1 MLTLLYPKKFCE
13 LETRKLSLQEMQMV
27 EGGNLA
33 DGACAVLGLTDVGL
47 AVRFL
52 VGASL
57 AIPGWG
63 LTLLAVGTVACGTY
77 AWLK

>member
-1 MLTLLYPKKFCE
+1 V
-13 LETRKLSLQEMQMV
+13 ETRKLSLQEMEMT
-27 EGGNLA
+27 EGGNVV
-33 DGACAVLGLTDVGL
+33 DGACAVLGITDVGL

-52 VGASL
+52 VGASV

-63 LTLLAVGTVACGTY
+63 LTLLALGTVAYGTY